1 MAYTRVTRTA
11 NGHGALM
18 YAYGKGKGHNGSDVR
33 NDLIA
38 NVNILP
44 GVPAEI
50 QMQKYW
56 NRARANHKTQVIRV
70 VQSFSVRELNPDEP
84 ADILT
89 ANIIGQEFVQK
100 YYPDRQAVVFTQ
112 TDGKSG
118 LIHNHVI
125 ISDTDMTSSRG
136 CDKQQYYQPTLAKW
150 TDEIAGQYFE
160 LDFGDTTVPDKTTQT
175 ERAKRALGEYVW
187 KDDLKS
193 RITEALNESESE
205 EDWIKNLPAHGVN
218 IEVHDSKKR
227 GKYYTY
233 ELMDTDGF
241 GDKKIPQNLKSRS
254 YKLGTLY
261 DAEHVQEYFSEKELE
276 HKLHGNRNEDNEHV
290 TAQVN
295 NGKITPMQ
303 EDVTPVQRAAMLP
316 DADEEDEE
324 DEDEHDRKRPGSVRK
339 HSEVLGSVRKR
350 PGSGRVEIAV
360 PDNIEHVPHFKP
372 DRDVTPPRGSYLNID
387 EQDNIDDVVLD
398 KSEDKSSDILAMRLQ
413 QKAERDRK
421 RSKAKSGVVEIRKD
435 MKSVRGLSTESVMER
450 IRGVQKQDEK
460 DDRSL

>member
-150 TDEIAGQYFE
+150 TNEIAGQYFE

-193 RITEALNESESE
+193 RITEAMNESESE

-276 HKLHGNRNEDNEHV
+276 HKSHGNRNENNEHV
-290 TAQVN
+290 TVQEDETNV
-295 NGKITPMQ
+295 TLPVQ
-303 EDVTPVQRAAMLP
+303 EDVTPGQRAAMLP
-316 DADEEDEE
+316 DADEEDE
-324 DEDEHDRKRPGSVRK
+324 DEHDRKSDV
-339 HSEVLGSVRKR
+339 KR
-350 PGSGRVEIAV
+350 PVTGRVEIVV
-360 PDNIEHVPHFKP
+360 PDDVTSVPHYRPSKNVKV
-372 DRDVTPPRGSYLNID
+372 RESYLNVD
-387 EQDNIDDVVLD
+387 EQDDIDDLVLD

-421 RSKAKSGVVEIRKD
+421 RKKANSGVVEIRKD

-450 IRGVQKQDEK
+450 IRGVQDEK

>member
-33 NDLIA
+33 NDMIA

-44 GVPAEI
+44 GVPTEV

-89 ANIIGQEFVQK
+89 ANMIGQEFVQK

-205 EDWIKNLPAHGVN
+205 EDWIRNLPAHGVN

-261 DAEHVQEYFSEKELE
+261 DAEHIQEYFSEKELE
-276 HKLHGNRNEDNEHV
+276 HRVHGNRNEDNEHV
-290 TAQVN
+290 IVQEDETNV
-295 NGKITPMQ
+295 TLLSH
-303 EDVTPVQRAAMLP
+303 EDVTPGQRAAMLP
-316 DADEEDEE
+316 DAEEE
-324 DEDEHDRKRPGSVRK
+324 DEDEHDRKRPVTG
-339 HSEVLGSVRKR
+339 
-350 PGSGRVEIAV
+350 PVEIVV
-360 PDNIEHVPHFKP
+360 PDDVTSVPHYRP
-372 DRDVTPPRGSYLNID
+372 SRNVRVRESYSDID
-387 EQDNIDDVVLD
+387 EQDDIDDVVLD

-421 RSKAKSGVVEIRKD
+421 RKKANSGVVEIRKD

-450 IRGVQKQDEK
+450 IKDAQEQDEK
-460 DDRSL
+460 EDRSL

>member
-150 TDEIAGQYFE
+150 TNEIAGQYFE

-193 RITEALNESESE
+193 RITEAMNESESE
-205 EDWIKNLPAHGVN
+205 DDWIKNLPAHGVN

-290 TAQVN
+290 TAQEDETNV
-295 NGKITPMQ
+295 TLPAQ

-316 DADEEDEE
+316 DADDW
-324 DEDEHDRKRPGSVRK
+324 DEDEHESKSDVKRPVT
-339 HSEVLGSVRKR
+339 
-350 PGSGRVEIAV
+350 GRVEIVV
-360 PDNIEHVPHFKP
+360 PDDVTSVPHYRPSKNVKV
-372 DRDVTPPRGSYLNID
+372 RESYLNVD
-387 EQDNIDDVVLD
+387 EQDDIDDLVLD

-421 RSKAKSGVVEIRKD
+421 RKKANSGVVEIRKD

-450 IRGVQKQDEK
+450 IRGVQDEK

>member
-276 HKLHGNRNEDNEHV
+276 HRVHGNRNEDNEHV

-303 EDVTPVQRAAMLP
+303 EDVTPGQRAAMLP
-316 DADEEDEE
+316 DADEEDE
-324 DEDEHDRKRPGSVRK
+324 DEHDRKRPVTG
-339 HSEVLGSVRKR
+339 
-350 PGSGRVEIAV
+350 PVEIVV
-360 PDNIEHVPHFKP
+360 PDDVTSVPHYRPNKNV
-372 DRDVTPPRGSYLNID
+372 RVRESYSDVD
-387 EQDNIDDVVLD
+387 EQDNIDDLVID

-421 RSKAKSGVVEIRKD
+421 RKKANSGVVEIRKD

-450 IRGVQKQDEK
+450 IRGVQDEK

>member
-193 RITEALNESESE
+193 RITEAMNESESE
-205 EDWIKNLPAHGVN
+205 DDWIKNLPAHGVN

-261 DAEHVQEYFSEKELE
+261 DAEHLQEYFSEKEME
-276 HKLHGNRNEDNEHV
+276 HKLHGNRSEDNEHV
-290 TAQVN
+290 TVQEDETNV
-295 NGKITPMQ
+295 TLLVQ
-303 EDVTPVQRAAMLP
+303 EDVTPGQRAAMLP
-316 DADEEDEE
+316 DADEEDE
-324 DEDEHDRKRPGSVRK
+324 DESKRLGSVRK

-350 PGSGRVEIAV
+350 PVTGPLEIVV
-360 PDNIEHVPHFKP
+360 PDNVTSVPHYRPSKNVKV
-372 DRDVTPPRGSYLNID
+372 RESYSDVD
-387 EQDNIDDVVLD
+387 EQDNIDDLVLD

-421 RSKAKSGVVEIRKD
+421 HKKANSGVVEIRKD
-435 MKSVRGLSTESVMER
+435 MKSVHGLSTESVMER
-450 IRGVQKQDEK
+450 IRGVQDEK
-460 DDRSL
+460 EDRSL

>member
-89 ANIIGQEFVQK
+89 ANVIGQEFVQK

-150 TDEIAGQYFE
+150 TNEIAGQYFE

-276 HKLHGNRNEDNEHV
+276 HKLHGNRNEDNEHTTV
-290 TAQVN
+290 QEDETNV
-295 NGKITPMQ
+295 ILPVQ

-316 DADEEDEE
+316 DADDW
-324 DEDEHDRKRPGSVRK
+324 DEDEHESKSDV
-339 HSEVLGSVRKR
+339 KR
-350 PGSGRVEIAV
+350 PGSGRVEIVV
-360 PDNIEHVPHFKP
+360 PDDVTSVPHYRPSKNV
-372 DRDVTPPRGSYLNID
+372 RVRESYSDVD
-387 EQDNIDDVVLD
+387 EQDNIDDLVLD
-398 KSEDKSSDILAMRLQ
+398 KSEDKSSDVLAMRLQ

-421 RSKAKSGVVEIRKD
+421 RKKANSGVVEIRKD
-435 MKSVRGLSTESVMER
+435 MKSVHGLSTESVMER
-450 IRGVQKQDEK
+450 IKGVQDEK

>member
-11 NGHGALM
+11 NGAGALA
-18 YAYGKGKGHNGSDVR
+18 YAYGKGKGHNDHQHR
-33 NDLIA
+33 NDMIA

-44 GVPAEI
+44 GVPTEV

-70 VQSFSVRELNPDEP
+70 VQSFSINELNPDEP
-84 ADILT
+84 SDVLT
-89 ANIIGQEFVQK
+89 ASMIGQAFAHT

-112 TDGKSG
+112 TDGKSH
-118 LIHNHVI
+118 LIHNHII

-193 RITEALNESESE
+193 RISEAMNESESE
-205 EDWIKNLPAHGVN
+205 DDWIKNLPAHGVN

-276 HKLHGNRNEDNEHV
+276 HKHHGNRNEDNEHV
-290 TAQVN
+290 TVQEDETNVTLPA
-295 NGKITPMQ
+295 Q

-316 DADEEDEE
+316 DADDW
-324 DEDEHDRKRPGSVRK
+324 DEDEHESKSDVKRPVT
-339 HSEVLGSVRKR
+339 
-350 PGSGRVEIAV
+350 GRVEIVV
-360 PDNIEHVPHFKP
+360 PDDVTSVPHYRPSKNVKV
-372 DRDVTPPRGSYLNID
+372 RESYLNVD
-387 EQDNIDDVVLD
+387 EQDDIDDLVLD

-421 RSKAKSGVVEIRKD
+421 RKKANSGVVEIRKD

-450 IRGVQKQDEK
+450 IRGVQDEK

>member
-18 YAYGKGKGHNGSDVR
+18 YAYGKGKGHNGSDFR

-261 DAEHVQEYFSEKELE
+261 DAEHVQEYFSEKEME

-303 EDVTPVQRAAMLP
+303 EDVTPGQRAAMLP
-316 DADEEDEE
+316 DADEEDE
-324 DEDEHDRKRPGSVRK
+324 DAPDRKRPR
-339 HSEVLGSVRKR
+339 
-350 PGSGRVEIAV
+350 SGRVEIVV
-360 PDNIEHVPHFKP
+360 PDNIEHVPHFTP
-372 DRDVTPPRGSYLNID
+372 DRNVRVRESYSDVD

-421 RSKAKSGVVEIRKD
+421 RKKANSGVVEIRKD
-435 MKSVRGLSTESVMER
+435 MKSVHGLSTESVMER
-450 IRGVQKQDEK
+450 IRGVQDEK
-460 DDRSL
+460 EDRSL

>member
-276 HKLHGNRNEDNEHV
+276 HKHHGNRNEDNEHV
-290 TAQVN
+290 TVQEDETNVTLPA
-295 NGKITPMQ
+295 Q

-316 DADEEDEE
+316 DADDW
-324 DEDEHDRKRPGSVRK
+324 DEDEHESKSDVKRPVT
-339 HSEVLGSVRKR
+339 
-350 PGSGRVEIAV
+350 GRVEIVV
-360 PDNIEHVPHFKP
+360 PDDVISVPHYRPSKNVKV
-372 DRDVTPPRGSYLNID
+372 RESYLNVD
-387 EQDNIDDVVLD
+387 EQDDIDDLVLD

-421 RSKAKSGVVEIRKD
+421 RKKANSGVVEIRKD

-450 IRGVQKQDEK
+450 IRGVQDEK
-460 DDRSL
+460 EDRSL

>member
-89 ANIIGQEFVQK
+89 ANMIGQEFVQK

-125 ISDTDMTSSRG
+125 ISDTDMTQSSG

-193 RITEALNESESE
+193 RITEAMNESESE

-261 DAEHVQEYFSEKELE
+261 DAEHVQEYFSEKEME

-303 EDVTPVQRAAMLP
+303 EDVTPGQRAAMLP
-316 DADEEDEE
+316 DVDDW
-324 DEDEHDRKRPGSVRK
+324 DEDEHESEHDVKRPG
-339 HSEVLGSVRKR
+339 
-350 PGSGRVEIAV
+350 PVEIVV
-360 PDNIEHVPHFKP
+360 PDNVISVPHYRPSKNVKV
-372 DRDVTPPRGSYLNID
+372 RESYLNVD
-387 EQDNIDDVVLD
+387 EQDDIDDLVLD
-398 KSEDKSSDILAMRLQ
+398 KSEDKSRDVLAMRLQ

-421 RSKAKSGVVEIRKD
+421 RKKASSGVVEIRKD
-435 MKSVRGLSTESVMER
+435 MKSVRRLSTESVMER
-450 IRGVQKQDEK
+450 IRGVQDEK
-460 DDRSL
+460 EDRSL

>member
-89 ANIIGQEFVQK
+89 ANMIGQEFVQK

-118 LIHNHVI
+118 LIHNHII
-125 ISDTDMTSSRG
+125 ISDTDMTSSKG

-193 RITEALNESESE
+193 RITEAMNESESE
-205 EDWIKNLPAHGVN
+205 EDWIRNLPAHGVN

-276 HKLHGNRNEDNEHV
+276 HRVRGNRNEDNEHV
-290 TAQVN
+290 TVQEDETNVTLPA
-295 NGKITPMQ
+295 Q

-316 DADEEDEE
+316 DADDW
-324 DEDEHDRKRPGSVRK
+324 DEDEHDRKRPVTG
-339 HSEVLGSVRKR
+339 
-350 PGSGRVEIAV
+350 PVEIVV
-360 PDNIEHVPHFKP
+360 PDDVTSVPHYRP
-372 DRDVTPPRGSYLNID
+372 SRNVRVRESYSDID
-387 EQDNIDDVVLD
+387 EQDDIDDVVLD

-421 RSKAKSGVVEIRKD
+421 RKKANSGVVEIRKD
-435 MKSVRGLSTESVMER
+435 MKSVHGLSTESVMER
-450 IRGVQKQDEK
+450 IRGVQDEK
-460 DDRSL
+460 EDRSL

>member
-193 RITEALNESESE
+193 RISEAMNESESE
-205 EDWIKNLPAHGVN
+205 DDWIKNLPAHGVN

-276 HKLHGNRNEDNEHV
+276 HKHHGNRNEDNEHV
-290 TAQVN
+290 TVQEDETNVTLPA
-295 NGKITPMQ
+295 Q

-316 DADEEDEE
+316 DADDW
-324 DEDEHDRKRPGSVRK
+324 DEDEHESKSDVKRPVT
-339 HSEVLGSVRKR
+339 
-350 PGSGRVEIAV
+350 GRVEIVV
-360 PDNIEHVPHFKP
+360 PDDVTSVPHYRPSKNVKV
-372 DRDVTPPRGSYLNID
+372 RESYLNVD
-387 EQDNIDDVVLD
+387 EQDDIDDLVLD

-421 RSKAKSGVVEIRKD
+421 RKNANSGVVEIRKD
-435 MKSVRGLSTESVMER
+435 MKSVRGLSTEFVMER
-450 IRGVQKQDEK
+450 IRGVQDEK

>member
-205 EDWIKNLPAHGVN
+205 EDWIKNLPAYGVN

-276 HKLHGNRNEDNEHV
+276 HRVHGNRNEDNEHV

-303 EDVTPVQRAAMLP
+303 EDVTPGQRAAMLP
-316 DADEEDEE
+316 NADEE
-324 DEDEHDRKRPGSVRK
+324 DEDEHESKSDVKRPVT
-339 HSEVLGSVRKR
+339 
-350 PGSGRVEIAV
+350 GRVEIVV
-360 PDNIEHVPHFKP
+360 PDDVTSVPHYRP
-372 DRDVTPPRGSYLNID
+372 SRDVRVHESYSDVD
-387 EQDNIDDVVLD
+387 EQDNIDDLVLD

-421 RSKAKSGVVEIRKD
+421 RKKANSGVVEIRKD

-450 IRGVQKQDEK
+450 IRGVQDEK

>member
-1 MAYTRVTRTA
+1 MAYTRVTRTV
-11 NGHGALM
+11 NGAGALA
-18 YAYGKGKGHNGSDVR
+18 YAYGKGKGHNDNQHR

-44 GVPAEI
+44 GVPTEI

-70 VQSFSVRELNPDEP
+70 VQSFSINELNPDEP
-84 ADILT
+84 SDVLT
-89 ANIIGQEFVQK
+89 ANMIGQEFAQTH
-100 YYPDRQAVVFTQ
+100 YPDRQAVVFTQ
-112 TDGKSG
+112 TDGKSH
-118 LIHNHVI
+118 LVHNHII
-125 ISDTDMTSSRG
+125 ISDTDMTASKG
-136 CDKQQYYQPTLAKW
+136 CDKQQYYQPTLAQW
-150 TDEIAGQYFE
+150 TNEIAGQYFE
-160 LDFGDTTVPDKTTQT
+160 LDFGNTKTMDKTTQT

-241 GDKKIPQNLKSRS
+241 GDKKVPQNLKSRS

-261 DAEHVQEYFSEKELE
+261 DAEHVQEYFSEKEME
-276 HKLHGNRNEDNEHV
+276 HKLHGNRNEDNEHTTVQEDETNV
-290 TAQVN
+290 TLPV
-295 NGKITPMQ
+295 Q

-316 DADEEDEE
+316 DADDW
-324 DEDEHDRKRPGSVRK
+324 DEDEHESKSDVKRPVT
-339 HSEVLGSVRKR
+339 
-350 PGSGRVEIAV
+350 GRVEIVV
-360 PDNIEHVPHFKP
+360 PDNVTTVPHYRPSKNV
-372 DRDVTPPRGSYLNID
+372 RVRESYSDVD
-387 EQDNIDDVVLD
+387 EQDNIDDLILD
-398 KSEDKSSDILAMRLQ
+398 KSEDKSNDVLAMRLQ

-421 RSKAKSGVVEIRKD
+421 RKKANSGVVEIRKD

-450 IRGVQKQDEK
+450 IKGVQDEK

>member
-89 ANIIGQEFVQK
+89 ANVIGQEFVQK

-193 RITEALNESESE
+193 RITEAMNESESE
-205 EDWIKNLPAHGVN
+205 DDWIKNLPAHGVN

-276 HKLHGNRNEDNEHV
+276 HRVHGNPNEDNEHV

-303 EDVTPVQRAAMLP
+303 EDVTPGQRVAMLP
-316 DADEEDEE
+316 DADEEDE
-324 DEDEHDRKRPGSVRK
+324 DESKRLGSARK

-350 PGSGRVEIAV
+350 PVTGPVEIVV
-360 PDNIEHVPHFKP
+360 PDNVTSVPHYRPSKNV
-372 DRDVTPPRGSYLNID
+372 RVCESYSDVD
-387 EQDNIDDVVLD
+387 EQDDIDDLVLD
-398 KSEDKSSDILAMRLQ
+398 KSEDKSSDVLAMRLQ

-421 RSKAKSGVVEIRKD
+421 RKKANSGVVEIRKD
-435 MKSVRGLSTESVMER
+435 MKSVHGLSTEFVMER
-450 IRGVQKQDEK
+450 IKGVQDEK
-460 DDRSL
+460 EDRSL

>member
-193 RITEALNESESE
+193 RITEAMNESESE
-205 EDWIKNLPAHGVN
+205 DDWIKNLPAHGVN

-290 TAQVN
+290 TVQEDETNVTLPA
-295 NGKITPMQ
+295 Q

-316 DADEEDEE
+316 DADDW
-324 DEDEHDRKRPGSVRK
+324 DEDEHESKSDVKRPVT
-339 HSEVLGSVRKR
+339 
-350 PGSGRVEIAV
+350 GRVEIVV
-360 PDNIEHVPHFKP
+360 PDDVTSVPHYRPSKNVKV
-372 DRDVTPPRGSYLNID
+372 RESYLNVD
-387 EQDNIDDVVLD
+387 EQDDIDDLVLD

-421 RSKAKSGVVEIRKD
+421 RKKANSGVVEIRKD

-450 IRGVQKQDEK
+450 IRGVQDEK

>member
-193 RITEALNESESE
+193 RISEAMNESESE
-205 EDWIKNLPAHGVN
+205 DDWIKNLPAHGVN

-261 DAEHVQEYFSEKELE
+261 DAEHVQEYFSEKEIE

-290 TAQVN
+290 TAQEDETNV
-295 NGKITPMQ
+295 TLPVQ
-303 EDVTPVQRAAMLP
+303 EDVTPGQRAAMLP
-316 DADEEDEE
+316 DADDW
-324 DEDEHDRKRPGSVRK
+324 DEDEHESKSDVKRPVT
-339 HSEVLGSVRKR
+339 
-350 PGSGRVEIAV
+350 GRVEIVV
-360 PDNIEHVPHFKP
+360 PDDVTSVPHYRP
-372 DRDVTPPRGSYLNID
+372 SRNVRVRESYSYID
-387 EQDNIDDVVLD
+387 EQDDIDDVVLD

-421 RSKAKSGVVEIRKD
+421 RKKANSGVVEIRKD
-435 MKSVRGLSTESVMER
+435 MKSVHGLSTESVMER
-450 IRGVQKQDEK
+450 IKGVQDEK

>member
-205 EDWIKNLPAHGVN
+205 DDWIKNLPAHGVN

-276 HKLHGNRNEDNEHV
+276 HKHHGNRNEDNEHV
-290 TAQVN
+290 TVQEDETNVTLPA
-295 NGKITPMQ
+295 Q

-316 DADEEDEE
+316 DADDW
-324 DEDEHDRKRPGSVRK
+324 DEDEHESKSDVKRPVT
-339 HSEVLGSVRKR
+339 
-350 PGSGRVEIAV
+350 GRVEIVV
-360 PDNIEHVPHFKP
+360 PDDVTSVPHYRPSKNVKV
-372 DRDVTPPRGSYLNID
+372 RESYLNVD
-387 EQDNIDDVVLD
+387 EQDDIDDLVLD

-421 RSKAKSGVVEIRKD
+421 RKKANSGVVEIRKD
-435 MKSVRGLSTESVMER
+435 MKSVHGLSTESVMER
-450 IRGVQKQDEK
+450 IKGVQDEK
-460 DDRSL
+460 ADRSL

>member
-276 HKLHGNRNEDNEHV
+276 HKHHGNRNEDNEHV
-290 TAQVN
+290 TVQEDETNVTLPA
-295 NGKITPMQ
+295 Q

-316 DADEEDEE
+316 DADDW
-324 DEDEHDRKRPGSVRK
+324 DEDEHESKSDVKRPVT
-339 HSEVLGSVRKR
+339 
-350 PGSGRVEIAV
+350 GRVEIVV
-360 PDNIEHVPHFKP
+360 PDDVTSVPHYRPSKNVKV
-372 DRDVTPPRGSYLNID
+372 RESYLNVD
-387 EQDNIDDVVLD
+387 EQDDIDDLVLD

-421 RSKAKSGVVEIRKD
+421 RKKANSGVVEIRKD

-450 IRGVQKQDEK
+450 IRGVQDEK

>member
-193 RITEALNESESE
+193 RITEAMNESESE
-205 EDWIKNLPAHGVN
+205 DDWIKNLPAHGVN

-276 HKLHGNRNEDNEHV
+276 HKHHGNRNEDNEHV
-290 TAQVN
+290 TVQEDETNVTLPA
-295 NGKITPMQ
+295 Q

-316 DADEEDEE
+316 DADDW
-324 DEDEHDRKRPGSVRK
+324 DEDEHESKSDVKRPVT
-339 HSEVLGSVRKR
+339 
-350 PGSGRVEIAV
+350 GRVEIVV
-360 PDNIEHVPHFKP
+360 PDDVTSVPHYRPSKNVKV
-372 DRDVTPPRGSYLNID
+372 RESYLNVD
-387 EQDNIDDVVLD
+387 EQDDIDDLVLD

-421 RSKAKSGVVEIRKD
+421 RKKANSGVVEIRKD
-435 MKSVRGLSTESVMER
+435 MKSVRGLSTEFVMER
-450 IRGVQKQDEK
+450 IRGVQDEK

>member
-150 TDEIAGQYFE
+150 TNEIAGQYFE

-193 RITEALNESESE
+193 RITEAMNESESE
-205 EDWIKNLPAHGVN
+205 DDWIKNLPAHGVN

-290 TAQVN
+290 TVQEDETNVTLPA
-295 NGKITPMQ
+295 Q

-316 DADEEDEE
+316 DADDW
-324 DEDEHDRKRPGSVRK
+324 DEDEHESEHDVKRPG
-339 HSEVLGSVRKR
+339 
-350 PGSGRVEIAV
+350 PVEIVV
-360 PDNIEHVPHFKP
+360 PDNVTSVPHYRPSKNVKV
-372 DRDVTPPRGSYLNID
+372 RESYLNVD
-387 EQDNIDDVVLD
+387 EQDDIDDLVLD
-398 KSEDKSSDILAMRLQ
+398 KSEDKSRDVLAMRLQ

-421 RSKAKSGVVEIRKD
+421 RKKANSGVVEIRKD

-450 IRGVQKQDEK
+450 IRGVQDEK
-460 DDRSL
+460 EDRSL

>member
-89 ANIIGQEFVQK
+89 ANMIGQEFVQK

-193 RITEALNESESE
+193 RITEAMNESESE

-261 DAEHVQEYFSEKELE
+261 DAEHVQEYFSEKEIE

-290 TAQVN
+290 TAQEDETNV
-295 NGKITPMQ
+295 TLPVQ

-316 DADEEDEE
+316 DADEEDE
-324 DEDEHDRKRPGSVRK
+324 DEHD
-339 HSEVLGSVRKR
+339 RKR

-372 DRDVTPPRGSYLNID
+372 DRDVTPPRESYLNID
-387 EQDNIDDVVLD
+387 EQDDIDDVVLD

-421 RSKAKSGVVEIRKD
+421 RKKAKSGVVEIRKD

-450 IRGVQKQDEK
+450 IRGVQDEK

>member
-1 MAYTRVTRTA
+1 MAYTRVTRTV
-11 NGHGALM
+11 NGAGALA
-18 YAYGKGKGHNGSDVR
+18 YAYGKGKGHNDNQHR
-33 NDLIA
+33 NDMIA

-44 GVPAEI
+44 GVPTEI

-70 VQSFSVRELNPDEP
+70 VQSFSINELNPDEP
-84 ADILT
+84 EDILT

-112 TDGKSG
+112 TDGKSH
-118 LIHNHVI
+118 LVHNHII

-136 CDKQQYYQPTLAKW
+136 CDKQQYYQPTLAQW
-150 TDEIAGQYFE
+150 TNEIAGQYFE
-160 LDFGDTTVPDKTTQT
+160 LDFGNAKTPDKTTQT

-205 EDWIKNLPAHGVN
+205 ENWIKNLPAHGVN

-290 TAQVN
+290 TVQEDETNVTLPA
-295 NGKITPMQ
+295 Q

-316 DADEEDEE
+316 DADDW
-324 DEDEHDRKRPGSVRK
+324 DEDEHESKSDVKRPVT
-339 HSEVLGSVRKR
+339 
-350 PGSGRVEIAV
+350 GRVEIVV
-360 PDNIEHVPHFKP
+360 PDDVTSVPHYRPSKNVKV
-372 DRDVTPPRGSYLNID
+372 RESYLNVD
-387 EQDNIDDVVLD
+387 EQDDIDDLVLD

-421 RSKAKSGVVEIRKD
+421 RKKANSGVVEIRKD

-450 IRGVQKQDEK
+450 IRGVQDEK

>member
-11 NGHGALM
+11 NGAGALA
-18 YAYGKGKGHNGSDVR
+18 YAYGKGKGHNDHQHR
-33 NDLIA
+33 NDMIA

-44 GVPAEI
+44 GVPTEV

-70 VQSFSVRELNPDEP
+70 VQSFSINELNPDEP
-84 ADILT
+84 SDVLT
-89 ANIIGQEFVQK
+89 ASMIGQEFAHT

-112 TDGKSG
+112 TDGKSH
-118 LIHNHVI
+118 LIHNHII
-125 ISDTDMTSSRG
+125 ISDTDMTSSKG
-136 CDKQQYYQPTLAKW
+136 CDKQQYYQPTLAQW
-150 TDEIAGQYFE
+150 TNEIAGQYFE
-160 LDFGDTTVPDKTTQT
+160 LDFGNAKTMDKTTQT

-261 DAEHVQEYFSEKELE
+261 DVEHVQEYFSEKELE
-276 HKLHGNRNEDNEHV
+276 HRVHGNRSEDDEHV
-290 TAQVN
+290 TTQVN

-316 DADEEDEE
+316 DADDW
-324 DEDEHDRKRPGSVRK
+324 DEDEHE
-339 HSEVLGSVRKR
+339 SEQDVKR
-350 PGSGRVEIAV
+350 PGSGPVEIVV
-360 PDNIEHVPHFKP
+360 PDNIRSVPHYRPSKNV
-372 DRDVTPPRGSYLNID
+372 RVRESYLNVD
-387 EQDNIDDVVLD
+387 EQDNIDDLVID
-398 KSEDKSSDILAMRLQ
+398 KSEDKSSDVLAMRLQ

-421 RSKAKSGVVEIRKD
+421 RKKANSGVVEIRKD

-450 IRGVQKQDEK
+450 IRDVQDEK
-460 DDRSL
+460 EDRSL

>member
-89 ANIIGQEFVQK
+89 ANMIGQEFVQK

-276 HKLHGNRNEDNEHV
+276 HRVHGNRSEDNEHV

-303 EDVTPVQRAAMLP
+303 EDVTPGQRAAMLP
-316 DADEEDEE
+316 DADDW
-324 DEDEHDRKRPGSVRK
+324 DEDEHESKSDVKRPVT
-339 HSEVLGSVRKR
+339 
-350 PGSGRVEIAV
+350 GRVEIVV
-360 PDNIEHVPHFKP
+360 PDGVPHYRPNKNV
-372 DRDVTPPRGSYLNID
+372 RVCESYSDVD
-387 EQDNIDDVVLD
+387 EQDNIDDLVID

-421 RSKAKSGVVEIRKD
+421 RKKANSGVVEIRKD

-450 IRGVQKQDEK
+450 IRGVQDEK

>member
-38 NVNILP
+38 NVNILS

-205 EDWIKNLPAHGVN
+205 EDWIKNLIAHGVN

-261 DAEHVQEYFSEKELE
+261 DAEHVQEYFSEKEME
-276 HKLHGNRNEDNEHV
+276 HKSHGNRNEDNEHV
-290 TAQVN
+290 TVQEDETNVTLPA
-295 NGKITPMQ
+295 Q

-316 DADEEDEE
+316 DADDW
-324 DEDEHDRKRPGSVRK
+324 DEDEHESKSDVKRPVT
-339 HSEVLGSVRKR
+339 
-350 PGSGRVEIAV
+350 GRVEIVV
-360 PDNIEHVPHFKP
+360 PDDVTSVPHYRPSKNVKV
-372 DRDVTPPRGSYLNID
+372 RESYLNVD
-387 EQDNIDDVVLD
+387 EQDDIDDLVLD

-421 RSKAKSGVVEIRKD
+421 RKKANSGVVEIRKD

-450 IRGVQKQDEK
+450 IRGVQDEK

>member
-1 MAYTRVTRTA
+1 MC
-11 NGHGALM
+11 
-18 YAYGKGKGHNGSDVR
+18 
-33 NDLIA
+33 
-38 NVNILP
+38 
-44 GVPAEI
+44 GVL
-50 QMQKYW
+50 
-56 NRARANHKTQVIRV
+56 NLRFN
-70 VQSFSVRELNPDEP
+70 SELNPDEP

-193 RITEALNESESE
+193 RISEAMNESESE
-205 EDWIKNLPAHGVN
+205 DDWIKNLPAHGVN

-276 HKLHGNRNEDNEHV
+276 HKHHGNRNEDNEHV
-290 TAQVN
+290 TVQEDETNVTLPA
-295 NGKITPMQ
+295 Q

-316 DADEEDEE
+316 DADDW
-324 DEDEHDRKRPGSVRK
+324 DEDEHESKSDVKRPVT
-339 HSEVLGSVRKR
+339 
-350 PGSGRVEIAV
+350 GRVEIVV
-360 PDNIEHVPHFKP
+360 PDDVTSVPHYRPSKNVKV
-372 DRDVTPPRGSYLNID
+372 RESYLNVD
-387 EQDNIDDVVLD
+387 EQDDIDDLVLD

-421 RSKAKSGVVEIRKD
+421 RKKANSGVVEIRKD

-450 IRGVQKQDEK
+450 IRGVQDEK

>member
-70 VQSFSVRELNPDEP
+70 VQSFSINELNPDEP
-84 ADILT
+84 EDILT

-175 ERAKRALGEYVW
+175 ERAKRALGEYGW

-193 RITEALNESESE
+193 RITEAMNESESE
-205 EDWIKNLPAHGVN
+205 DDWIKNLPAHGVN

-276 HKLHGNRNEDNEHV
+276 HKHHGNRNEDNEHV
-290 TAQVN
+290 TVQEDETNVTLPA
-295 NGKITPMQ
+295 Q

-316 DADEEDEE
+316 DADDW
-324 DEDEHDRKRPGSVRK
+324 DEDEHESKSDVKRPVT
-339 HSEVLGSVRKR
+339 
-350 PGSGRVEIAV
+350 GRVEIVV
-360 PDNIEHVPHFKP
+360 PDDVTSVPHYRPSKNVKV
-372 DRDVTPPRGSYLNID
+372 RESYLNVD
-387 EQDNIDDVVLD
+387 EQDDIDDLVLD

-421 RSKAKSGVVEIRKD
+421 RKKANSGVVEIRKD

-450 IRGVQKQDEK
+450 IRGVQDEK

>member
-193 RITEALNESESE
+193 RITEAMNESESE
-205 EDWIKNLPAHGVN
+205 DDWIKNLPAHGVN

-276 HKLHGNRNEDNEHV
+276 HRVHGNRSEDNEHV
-290 TAQVN
+290 TVQEDETNVTLPA
-295 NGKITPMQ
+295 Q

-316 DADEEDEE
+316 DADDW
-324 DEDEHDRKRPGSVRK
+324 DEDEHESKSDVKRPVT
-339 HSEVLGSVRKR
+339 
-350 PGSGRVEIAV
+350 GRVEIVV
-360 PDNIEHVPHFKP
+360 PDDVTSVPHYRPNKNV
-372 DRDVTPPRGSYLNID
+372 RVRESYSDVD
-387 EQDNIDDVVLD
+387 EQDNIDDLVID

-421 RSKAKSGVVEIRKD
+421 RKKANSGVVEIRKD
-435 MKSVRGLSTESVMER
+435 MKSVHGLSTESVMER
-450 IRGVQKQDEK
+450 IKGVQDEK

>member
-160 LDFGDTTVPDKTTQT
+160 LDFGNAKTMDKTTQT

-261 DAEHVQEYFSEKELE
+261 DAEHVQEYFSEKEIE

-290 TAQVN
+290 TAQEDETNV
-295 NGKITPMQ
+295 TLPVQ
-303 EDVTPVQRAAMLP
+303 EDVTPGQRAAMLP
-316 DADEEDEE
+316 DADEEDE
-324 DEDEHDRKRPGSVRK
+324 DEHESKSYVKRPVT
-339 HSEVLGSVRKR
+339 
-350 PGSGRVEIAV
+350 GRVEIVV
-360 PDNIEHVPHFKP
+360 PDDVTSVPHYRPSKNVKV
-372 DRDVTPPRGSYLNID
+372 RESYLNVD
-387 EQDNIDDVVLD
+387 EQDDIDDLVLD

-421 RSKAKSGVVEIRKD
+421 RKKANSGVVEIRKD
-435 MKSVRGLSTESVMER
+435 MKSVHGLSTESVMER
-450 IRGVQKQDEK
+450 IKGVQDEK
-460 DDRSL
+460 ADRSL

>member
-100 YYPDRQAVVFTQ
+100 YYPDRQAVVF
-112 TDGKSG
+112 
-118 LIHNHVI
+118 
-125 ISDTDMTSSRG
+125 
-136 CDKQQYYQPTLAKW
+136 
-150 TDEIAGQYFE
+150 
-160 LDFGDTTVPDKTTQT
+160 TQT

-290 TAQVN
+290 TVQEDETNVTLPA
-295 NGKITPMQ
+295 Q

-316 DADEEDEE
+316 DADDW
-324 DEDEHDRKRPGSVRK
+324 DEDEHESKSDVKRPVT
-339 HSEVLGSVRKR
+339 
-350 PGSGRVEIAV
+350 GRVEIVV
-360 PDNIEHVPHFKP
+360 PDDVTSVPHYRPSKNVKV
-372 DRDVTPPRGSYLNID
+372 RESYLNVD
-387 EQDNIDDVVLD
+387 EQDDIDDLVLD

-421 RSKAKSGVVEIRKD
+421 RKKANSGVVEIRKD

-450 IRGVQKQDEK
+450 IRGVQDEK

>member
-89 ANIIGQEFVQK
+89 ANMIGQEFVQR

-261 DAEHVQEYFSEKELE
+261 DAEHVQEYFSEKEME
-276 HKLHGNRNEDNEHV
+276 YKLHGNRNEDNEHV
-290 TAQVN
+290 TAQEDETNV
-295 NGKITPMQ
+295 TLPVQ
-303 EDVTPVQRAAMLP
+303 EDVTPGQRAAMLP
-316 DADEEDEE
+316 DADEEDE
-324 DEDEHDRKRPGSVRK
+324 DAPDRKRP
-339 HSEVLGSVRKR
+339 GSVRKR

-360 PDNIEHVPHFKP
+360 PDDVTSVPHYRP
-372 DRDVTPPRGSYLNID
+372 IRNVRVRESYSDVD

-421 RSKAKSGVVEIRKD
+421 RKKANSGVVEIRKD
-435 MKSVRGLSTESVMER
+435 MKSVHGLSTESVMER
-450 IRGVQKQDEK
+450 IRGVQDEK

>member
-193 RITEALNESESE
+193 RITEAMNESESE
-205 EDWIKNLPAHGVN
+205 EDWIRNLPAHGVN

-276 HKLHGNRNEDNEHV
+276 HKHHGNRNEDNEHV
-290 TAQVN
+290 TVQEDETNVTLPA
-295 NGKITPMQ
+295 Q

-316 DADEEDEE
+316 DADDW
-324 DEDEHDRKRPGSVRK
+324 DEDEHESKSDVKRPVT
-339 HSEVLGSVRKR
+339 
-350 PGSGRVEIAV
+350 GRVEIVV
-360 PDNIEHVPHFKP
+360 PDDVTSVPHYRPSKNVKV
-372 DRDVTPPRGSYLNID
+372 RESYLNVD
-387 EQDNIDDVVLD
+387 EQDDIDDLVLD

-421 RSKAKSGVVEIRKD
+421 RKKANSGVVEIRKD

-450 IRGVQKQDEK
+450 IRGVQDEK

>member
-193 RITEALNESESE
+193 RISEAMNESESE

-276 HKLHGNRNEDNEHV
+276 HKHHGNRNEDNEHV
-290 TAQVN
+290 TVQEDETNVTLPA
-295 NGKITPMQ
+295 Q

-316 DADEEDEE
+316 DADDW
-324 DEDEHDRKRPGSVRK
+324 DEDEHESKSDVKRPVT
-339 HSEVLGSVRKR
+339 
-350 PGSGRVEIAV
+350 GRVEIVV
-360 PDNIEHVPHFKP
+360 PDDVTSVPHYRPSKNVKV
-372 DRDVTPPRGSYLNID
+372 RESYSDVD

-421 RSKAKSGVVEIRKD
+421 RKKANSGVVEIRKD

-450 IRGVQKQDEK
+450 IRGVQDEK

>member
-89 ANIIGQEFVQK
+89 ANVIGQEFVQK

-276 HKLHGNRNEDNEHV
+276 HKHHGNRNEDNEHV
-290 TAQVN
+290 TVQEDETNVTLPA
-295 NGKITPMQ
+295 Q

-316 DADEEDEE
+316 DADDW
-324 DEDEHDRKRPGSVRK
+324 DEDEHESKSDVKRPVT
-339 HSEVLGSVRKR
+339 
-350 PGSGRVEIAV
+350 GRVEIVV
-360 PDNIEHVPHFKP
+360 PDDVTSVPHYRPSKNVKV
-372 DRDVTPPRGSYLNID
+372 RESYLNVD
-387 EQDNIDDVVLD
+387 EQDNIDDLVID

-421 RSKAKSGVVEIRKD
+421 RKKANSGVVEIRKD

-450 IRGVQKQDEK
+450 IKDAQEQDEK
-460 DDRSL
+460 EDRSL

>member
-11 NGHGALM
+11 NGAGALA
-18 YAYGKGKGHNGSDVR
+18 YAYGKGKGHNDHQHR
-33 NDLIA
+33 NDMIA

-44 GVPAEI
+44 GVPTEV

-56 NRARANHKTQVIRV
+56 NRARANHKIQVIRV
-70 VQSFSVRELNPDEP
+70 VQSFSINELNPDDP

-89 ANIIGQEFVQK
+89 ASMIGQEFAHT

-112 TDGKSG
+112 TDGKSH
-118 LIHNHVI
+118 LIHNHII
-125 ISDTDMTSSRG
+125 ISDTDMTSSKG
-136 CDKQQYYQPTLAKW
+136 CDKQQYYQPKLAQW
-150 TDEIAGQYFE
+150 TNEIAGQYFE
-160 LDFGDTTVPDKTTQT
+160 LDFGNAKTPDKTTQT
-175 ERAKRALGEYVW
+175 ERAKRELGEYVW

-276 HKLHGNRNEDNEHV
+276 HKLHGNRNEDNEHTTVQEDETNV
-290 TAQVN
+290 TLTV
-295 NGKITPMQ
+295 Q

-316 DADEEDEE
+316 DADEEDEDAE
-324 DEDEHDRKRPGSVRK
+324 DRKRPGSR
-339 HSEVLGSVRKR
+339 
-350 PGSGRVEIAV
+350 RVEIVV
-360 PDNIEHVPHFKP
+360 PDDVTSVPHYRP
-372 DRDVTPPRGSYLNID
+372 SRDVRPSRESYSDVD
-387 EQDNIDDVVLD
+387 EQDNIDDLILD
-398 KSEDKSSDILAMRLQ
+398 KSEDKSNDILAMRLQ

-421 RSKAKSGVVEIRKD
+421 RKRANSGVVEIRKD

-450 IRGVQKQDEK
+450 IRCVQEQDEK

>member
-136 CDKQQYYQPTLAKW
+136 CDKQQYYQPTLAQW
-150 TDEIAGQYFE
+150 TNEIAGQYFE

-303 EDVTPVQRAAMLP
+303 EDVTPGQRAAMLP
-316 DADEEDEE
+316 DADEEDE
-324 DEDEHDRKRPGSVRK
+324 DEHDKKRPVTGP
-339 HSEVLGSVRKR
+339 L
-350 PGSGRVEIAV
+350 EIVV
-360 PDNIEHVPHFKP
+360 PDDVTSVPHYRPSKNVKV
-372 DRDVTPPRGSYLNID
+372 RESYSDVD
-387 EQDNIDDVVLD
+387 EQDDIDDLVLD

-450 IRGVQKQDEK
+450 IKDVQDEK
-460 DDRSL
+460 EDRSL

>member
-193 RITEALNESESE
+193 RITEAMNESESE
-205 EDWIKNLPAHGVN
+205 DDWIKNLPAHGVN

-276 HKLHGNRNEDNEHV
+276 HKHHGNRNEDNEHV
-290 TAQVN
+290 TVQEDETNVTLPA
-295 NGKITPMQ
+295 Q

-316 DADEEDEE
+316 DADDW
-324 DEDEHDRKRPGSVRK
+324 DEDEHESKSDVKRPVT
-339 HSEVLGSVRKR
+339 
-350 PGSGRVEIAV
+350 GRVEIVV
-360 PDNIEHVPHFKP
+360 PDDVTSVPHYRPSKNVKV
-372 DRDVTPPRGSYLNID
+372 RESYLNVD
-387 EQDNIDDVVLD
+387 EQDDIDDLVLD

-421 RSKAKSGVVEIRKD
+421 RKKANSGVVEIRKD

-450 IRGVQKQDEK
+450 IRGVQDEK

>member
-1 MAYTRVTRTA
+1 MAYTRVTRTV
-11 NGHGALM
+11 NGAGALA
-18 YAYGKGKGHNGSDVR
+18 YAYGKGKGHNDHQHR
-33 NDLIA
+33 NDMIA

-44 GVPAEI
+44 GVPTEI

-70 VQSFSVRELNPDEP
+70 VQSFSINELNPDEP
-84 ADILT
+84 SDVLT
-89 ANIIGQEFVQK
+89 ASMIGQEFAHT

-112 TDGKSG
+112 TDGKSH
-118 LIHNHVI
+118 LIHNHII
-125 ISDTDMTSSRG
+125 ISDTDMTSSKG
-136 CDKQQYYQPTLAKW
+136 CDKQQYYQPTLAQW
-150 TDEIAGQYFE
+150 TNEIAGQYFE
-160 LDFGDTTVPDKTTQT
+160 LDFGNAKTPDKTTQT

-261 DAEHVQEYFSEKELE
+261 DAEHIQEYFSEKELE
-276 HKLHGNRNEDNEHV
+276 HRVHGNRNEDNEHV

-303 EDVTPVQRAAMLP
+303 EDVTPGQRAAMLP
-316 DADEEDEE
+316 DADEEDE
-324 DEDEHDRKRPGSVRK
+324 DVSDKKRPIN
-339 HSEVLGSVRKR
+339 
-350 PGSGRVEIAV
+350 GRVEIVV
-360 PDNIEHVPHFKP
+360 PDNVTTVPHYRPSKNV
-372 DRDVTPPRGSYLNID
+372 RVRESYSDVD

-435 MKSVRGLSTESVMER
+435 MKSVKGLSTESVMER
-450 IRGVQKQDEK
+450 IKGVQDEK
-460 DDRSL
+460 EDRSL